1 MTTSLSNAY
10 KDTNIHL
17 NNIIPLDFGSIL
29 QLPESHVWTDDGDS
43 GNDHRTCLAR
53 QPRAEPAS
61 PPVIDLR
68 APDAVGLVGDAC
80 RWWGVFQVTN
90 HEVSQD
96 LVEVVEAHARRLFE
110 LPTYQK
116 LKALRAQ
123 NGVTGYG
130 VARISPF
137 FTKLMWHEGFTIMGS
152 AMEHAKLLWP
162 HHYEE
167 FCDAMDKYQKK
178 MKSLAYNI
186 LLVMLKALGVDEE
199 DHEKLSSSFLYQSD
213 GALQLNSYPSCP
225 NPSRAIGLAPHTD
238 SLLLTILHQNDTNGL
253 QIMQEGVGWVPIRP
267 TPGALVVNIGD
278 LMHILSNATF
288 HNMYHRVVPNE
299 MSHRFTMA
307 YFYGPPADSVLAP
320 LPKLP
325 GPPRF
330 RAITVKEYIGLK
342 NKHLEKALSII
353 QI

>member
-1 MTTSLSNAY
+1 MATSISNAY
-10 KDTNIHL
+10 EDTNIHP
-17 NNIIPLDFGSIL
+17 NNTIPLDFGSVL
-29 QLPESHVWTDDGDS
+29 QLPESHVWTDDDDS
-43 GNDHRTCLAR
+43 GIGRRTCLAR
-53 QPRAEPAS
+53 QPGAVAAS

-68 APDAVGLVGDAC
+68 APDAMWLVGDAC
-80 RWWGVFQVTN
+80 RRWGVFQVTN
-90 HEVSQD
+90 HGVPHD
-96 LVEVVEAHARRLFE
+96 LVEDVEEHARRLFK
-110 LPTYQK
+110 LPNDQK
-116 LKALRAQ
+116 LKALRAP

-130 VARISPF
+130 VPRFSPF
-137 FTKLMWHEGFTIMGS
+137 FPKLMWHEGFTIAGS

-167 FCDAMDKYQKK
+167 FCDAMDKYKQK

-199 DHEKLSSSFLYQSD
+199 DREKLSSSFLCQSD
-213 GALQLNSYPSCP
+213 GALQLNSYPCCP
-225 NPSRAIGLAPHTD
+225 NPSQAIGLAPHTD
-238 SLLLTILHQNDTNGL
+238 SLLITILHQNDTNGL

-267 TPGALVVNIGD
+267 TPGALVVNIGN
-278 LMHILSNATF
+278 LMHILSNGAF

-299 MSHRFTMA
+299 TSHRFTIG

-330 RAITVKEYIGLK
+330 RAVTVKEYIGLK
-342 NKHLEKALSII
+342 NKHLEKGLSFI
-353 QI
+353 QL

>member
-1 MTTSLSNAY
+1 MTTSISNAY
-10 KDTNIHL
+10 EDTNIHL
-17 NNIIPLDFGSIL
+17 NNIIPLDFGSLL
-29 QLPESHVWTDDGDS
+29 QLPESHVWTDDDDS
-43 GNDHRTCLAR
+43 GNDRRTCLAR
-53 QPRAEPAS
+53 QPHAVAAS

-80 RWWGVFQVTN
+80 RRWGMFQVTN
-90 HEVSQD
+90 HEVLHD
-96 LVEVVEAHARRLFE
+96 LVEDVEEQARRLFE
-110 LPTYQK
+110 LPNDQK
-116 LKALRAQ
+116 LKALRAP
-123 NGVTGYG
+123 NGVTWYG
-130 VARISPF
+130 VPRFSPF
-137 FTKLMWHEGFTIMGS
+137 FPRLMWHEGFTIVGS

-178 MKSLAYNI
+178 MNSLSYNI

-199 DHEKLSSSFLYQSD
+199 DREKHSSSFLYQSD
-213 GALQLNSYPSCP
+213 SVLQLNSYPSCP
-225 NPSRAIGLAPHTD
+225 NPSQTIGLAPHTD

-267 TPGALVVNIGD
+267 IPGALVVNIGD
-278 LMHILSNATF
+278 FMHILSNATF
-288 HNMYHRVVPNE
+288 NNMYHRVVPNE
-299 MSHRFTMA
+299 TSHRFTMA

-330 RAITVKEYIGLK
+330 RAVTVKEYIGLK
-342 NKHLEKALSII
+342 NKHLEKALSFI